1 MFTIW
6 PAFNINQM
14 AYTDEPEP
22 SSDDE
27 IPLSQR
33 RRGARSDVQAVLN
46 NAPSKFNKFRSLKK
60 LERGLRPS
68 HKDSGN
74 TGISKELSSSRQKL
88 KRKATSSPIVLSD
101 SDEPII
107 PSSVRKGK
115 AGQEQSTPV
124 KHRQEEEDDDS
135 DVPIR
140 SSAVKRLRRGQEQ
153 RMPIETSEEE
163 DHDSDEPIRSSPVKR
178 LRRAQDIH
186 TPQTPRTPHNISNQA
201 KLDIAED
208 LEDLQDSGMS

>member
-1 MFTIW
+1 
-6 PAFNINQM
+6 
-14 AYTDEPEP
+14 
-22 SSDDE
+22 
-27 IPLSQR
+27 
-33 RRGARSDVQAVLN
+33 
-46 NAPSKFNKFRSLKK
+46 
-60 LERGLRPS
+60 
-68 HKDSGN
+68 
-74 TGISKELSSSRQKL
+74 
-88 KRKATSSPIVLSD
+88 VLSD

-107 PSSVRKGK
+107 PSSVRKHK
-115 AGQEQSTPV
+115 PDQEESTPV
-124 KHRQEEEDDDS
+124 KPCQEEDDDS

-153 RMPIETSEEE
+153 RIPIETSGEE

-186 TPQTPRTPHNISNQA
+186 TPQTPRTARNISDQA

>member
-1 MFTIW
+1 
-6 PAFNINQM
+6 M

-33 RRGARSDVQAVLN
+33 KRGARSDVQAVLN
-46 NAPSKFNKFRSLKK
+46 NAPSKFNKFQSLKK

-74 TGISKELSSSRQKL
+74 TGISEELSSSRQKL
-88 KRKATSSPIVLSD
+88 KRKATSPPIVLSD

-124 KHRQEEEDDDS
+124 KPRQEEDDDS

-140 SSAVKRLRRGQEQ
+140 SSAVKRRRPGQEQ

-186 TPQTPRTPHNISNQA
+186 TPQTPRIPHNISNQA
-201 KLDIAED
+201 KLDIEED

>member
-1 MFTIW
+1 M
-6 PAFNINQM
+6 
-14 AYTDEPEP
+14 
-22 SSDDE
+22 
-27 IPLSQR
+27 
-33 RRGARSDVQAVLN
+33 LN
-46 NAPSKFNKFRSLKK
+46 NAPSKSKKSESLKK
-60 LERGLRPS
+60 LGRGLRPS

-74 TGISKELSSSRQKL
+74 TDIPEELSSSRQKL

-107 PSSVRKGK
+107 PSSVRKRK
-115 AGQEQSTPV
+115 PGQEQSTPV
-124 KHRQEEEDDDS
+124 TPFQEEDDDS
-135 DVPIR
+135 DIPIR

-153 RMPIETSEEE
+153 IKQIETSEGE

-178 LRRAQDIH
+178 LRHAQDIH
-186 TPQTPRTPHNISNQA
+186 NPETPRTPRNFSNQA